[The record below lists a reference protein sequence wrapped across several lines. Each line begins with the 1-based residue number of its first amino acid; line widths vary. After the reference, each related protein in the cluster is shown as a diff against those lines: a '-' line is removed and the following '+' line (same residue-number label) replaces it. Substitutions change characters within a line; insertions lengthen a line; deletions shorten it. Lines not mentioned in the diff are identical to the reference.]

1 MNKGGDLKSEGHD
14 FESRALDTGRIF
26 FTFFCKIC
34 IVCLKRQKINEKEA
48 EDGGFFKKK
57 KTKITNLMMQSENA
71 FA

>member
-1 MNKGGDLKSEGHD
+1 MSLNPVLWIPDGNFSH
-14 FESRALDTGRIF
+14 
-26 FTFFCKIC
+26 FFCKIC